1 LHGDYKGP
9 NLFGEERI
17 MQKTAR
23 VLQEETISLRDAK
36 ANLSSLT
43 KQAKEG
49 TRVIIT
55 NHGTPIAD
63 LVQHGT
69 GMNSVRYLKRPGP
82 LPTPIKLK
90 GKGPTASELIMMDR
104 EG

>member
-1 LHGDYKGP
+1 
-9 NLFGEERI
+9 
-17 MQKTAR
+17 MQRTA
-23 VLQEETISLRDAK
+23 QAHPEETVSLRAAK

-55 NHGTPIAD
+55 NHGSPIAD

-69 GMNSVRYLKRPGP
+69 GVVPVLQLKHPGP
-82 LPTPIKLK
+82 LPQPIKLK
-90 GKGPTASELIMMDR
+90 GKGPTASELVLMDR

>member
-1 LHGDYKGP
+1 MTKA
-9 NLFGEERI
+9 
-17 MQKTAR
+17 TR
-23 VLQEETISLRDAK
+23 VPTEETVNLREAK

-43 KQAKEG
+43 KQAKDG
-49 TRVIIT
+49 TRVVIT

-69 GMNSVRYLKRPGP
+69 GANPVRFLKRPGP
-82 LPTPIKLK
+82 LPALIKLK
-90 GKGPTASELIMMDR
+90 GEGPSPSDLVLMDR

>member
-1 LHGDYKGP
+1 
-9 NLFGEERI
+9 

-43 KQAKEG
+43 KQAREG

-69 GMNSVRYLKRPGP
+69 GMGSVRYLKCPGS
-82 LPTPIKLK
+82 LPVPIKLK
-90 GKGPTASELIMMDR
+90 GTGSMASELVLMDR

>member
-1 LHGDYKGP
+1 MP
-9 NLFGEERI
+9 TI
-17 MQKTAR
+17 AR
-23 VLQEETISLRDAK
+23 VIQEETVSLRDAK
-36 ANLSSLT
+36 ATLSSLT

-49 TRVIIT
+49 TRVVIT

-69 GMNSVRYLKRPGP
+69 GTGSIRELKRPGP
-82 LPTPIKLK
+82 LPKPIKLL
-90 GKGPTASELIMMDR
+90 GKGPTASELVLTDR